1 MAKIFTADNFQT
13 EVLELSKTK
22 PVLVDFFAH
31 WCGPCQEQGPIVEEV
46 AELMADKA
54 VAGKLDVMVQSIF
67 VILLK
72 SLHPFMPFV
81 TEEIYQHMPG
91 HNASLMVEAWPSSV
105 RAARS
110 KSA

>member
-13 EVLELSKTK
+13 GVLELSKTK

-54 VAGKLDVMVQSIF
+54 VAGKLDVDMARDISAEYGVMSIPTILIFRNGQEMKRLVGVQDKGDLISA
-67 VILLK
+67 L
-72 SLHPFMPFV
+72 
-81 TEEIYQHMPG
+81 EEL
-91 HNASLMVEAWPSSV
+91 A
-105 RAARS
+105 
-110 KSA
+110 